1 MDARDQLLLSDGVCH
16 QLDIVTYHPE
26 VQQWRKWQ
34 TRWQEAQ
41 VPTVRVKLVKTIDCH
56 QATVQLWML
65 NSASINTERP
75 LLSEDCTLGTESVVS
90 GSLLRTTETGL
101 AQLVISNTSG
111 WTEVIQEGKELG
123 VATCVS
129 VINPRLERDSRAN
142 KQLMA
147 SPKAEHFA
155 VEDSSGW

>member
-1 MDARDQLLLSDGVCH
+1 MDA
-16 QLDIVTYHPE
+16 
-26 VQQWRKWQ
+26 
-34 TRWQEAQ
+34 
-41 VPTVRVKLVKTIDCH
+41 KL
-56 QATVQLWML
+56 
-65 NSASINTERP
+65 SASISTERP

-90 GSLLRTTETGL
+90 GSLLRTTETSL
-101 AQLVISNTSG
+101 TQLVISNTSG

-155 VEDSSGW
+155 VEDSGIVRMVNEDVAGADQRKDGCLRS